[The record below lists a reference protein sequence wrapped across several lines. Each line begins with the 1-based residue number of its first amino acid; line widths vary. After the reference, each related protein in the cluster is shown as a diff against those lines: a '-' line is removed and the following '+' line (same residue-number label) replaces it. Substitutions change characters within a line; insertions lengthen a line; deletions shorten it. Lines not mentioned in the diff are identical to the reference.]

1 MYLRKGTVMGILL
14 GLVAALM
21 YGGSD
26 FSGGVAARRFGS
38 LRVSVIGSAVA
49 TALAWVA
56 LLVVGG
62 PGPSLHAVA
71 WGLVSGLAGGAGTLV
86 LYRGLARGQMS
97 VVGPLS
103 ALGAAVVPVVAGVA
117 LGERP
122 SLLAVAGVVVALPAI
137 VLVAASGSVRGKLG
151 AGLSDGLIAGLAFG
165 ILFVGLAQAGQHA
178 GMWPVA
184 CEQTGA
190 LLLTLAAAVKSRE
203 PLRIPV
209 RAAGLPVLAGATGM
223 VAALAYFYATHFS
236 MLAVAGVLVSLYPGV
251 TVLLARA
258 LLHERFTPAQR
269 AGLGLATLAIIA
281 IALN

>member
-1 MYLRKGTVMGILL
+1 MIMGILF
-14 GLVAALM
+14 GLAAALL
-21 YGGSD
+21 YGSSD
-26 FSGGVAARRFGS
+26 FGGGLAARRFGS
-38 LRVSVIGSAVA
+38 LRVTVIGSAVA
-49 TALAWVA
+49 AVLAWTA

-62 PGPSLHAVA
+62 PGPSLRPVA
-71 WGLVSGLAGGAGTLV
+71 WGLVSGLAGGVGTLV

-103 ALGAAVVPVVAGVA
+103 AVGAAVVPVLAGIA

-122 SLLAVAGVVVALPAI
+122 SLVTVAGVVVALPAI

-151 AGLSDGLIAGLAFG
+151 AGLVDGLVAGVAFG
-165 ILFVGLAQAGQHA
+165 VLFIGLAQAGQHD
-178 GMWPVA
+178 GLWPVA
-184 CEQTGA
+184 SEQTGA
-190 LLLTLAAAVKSRE
+190 LLITLAVAVKSRQ

-209 RAAGLPVLAGATGM
+209 RDLGLPVLAGASGM
-223 VAALAYFYATHFS
+223 AATLAYFYATHFS
-236 MLAVAGVLVSLYPGV
+236 MLAIAAVLVSLYPGV

-258 LLHERFTPAQR
+258 LLHERFSPAQR